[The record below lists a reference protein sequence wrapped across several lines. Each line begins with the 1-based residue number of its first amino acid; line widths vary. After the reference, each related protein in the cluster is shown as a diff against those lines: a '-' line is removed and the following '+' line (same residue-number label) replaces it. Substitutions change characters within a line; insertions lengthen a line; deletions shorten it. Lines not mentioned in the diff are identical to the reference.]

1 MIQYSGIRHRRVLIT
16 GATNGLGFAMA
27 KALVSEAARVFV
39 TGRDRDRVNKA
50 LAELRSLPG
59 ECQGAAMD
67 VRDEQSIRAGLAEM
81 LRIWGGIDVLIN
93 NAGIGMRT
101 VSPKFLTDPK
111 LFWEIPAQGFRNLID
126 TNLTGYFLV
135 AKEVVPHFLKAG
147 RGRIINISMNHETM
161 RRRGFIPYG
170 PSRAATES
178 LSHIMAQDLGSSGV
192 TVNLLLPGGATT
204 TGMIPDEV
212 PASMRPQILSPD
224 VMAEPV
230 VFLCSDE
237 AQNINDQRIVAK
249 EFARWKEERTTSGTL
264 RVARS
269 AADSHS
275 PPY

>member
-1 MIQYSGIRHRRVLIT
+1 MTQYSGVRGKRVLIT
-16 GATNGLGFAMA
+16 GATSGLGFAMA
-27 KALVSEAARVFV
+27 KALVSEGARVFV
-39 TGRDRDRVNKA
+39 TGRYRERVNKA
-50 LAELRSLPG
+50 VFDLQALSG
-59 ECQGAAMD
+59 ECQGAVMD
-67 VRDEQSIRAGLAEM
+67 VRDEQSIRSGLAEM
-81 LRIWGGIDVLIN
+81 LRLGQGIDILIN

-111 LFWEIPAQGFRNLID
+111 LFWEISADGFRNLID

-135 AKEVVPHFLKAG
+135 AKEVVPHFLKAA

-170 PSRAATES
+170 PSRAGTES

-212 PASMRPQILSPD
+212 PAPMRPQIFSPD
-224 VMAEPV
+224 VMGEPV

-237 AQNINDQRIVAK
+237 AGRVNDQRIVAK
-249 EFARWKEERTTSGTL
+249 DFTHWKEEWTGVGKGRG
-264 RVARS
+264 
-269 AADSHS
+269 
-275 PPY
+275 